1 MDVTEKIRQQGKAL
15 VRAIEAL
22 ETIEPTGPI
31 ERVQLWFLLQAYRR
45 RLRRIIEA
53 APSWMG
59 EEILSASQE
68 IGEQRAAVWMSEN
81 LSGAGPIVRA

>member
-1 MDVTEKIRQQGKAL
+1 MSSSEPTQRILRQGQTL

-31 ERVQLWFLLQAYRR
+31 ERANARFLLEPYRR
-45 RLRRIIEA
+45 RLRAIVEA
-53 APSWMG
+53 ALGWVA

-68 IGEQRAAVWMSEN
+68 IERPAVWLSEN
-81 LSGAGPIVRA
+81 